1 MMRSAVVGGAGRDP
15 RIMSHSPSTS
25 SAPPSSFIVLKGY
38 HMGSKWFAE
47 IFSALPGGAF
57 HFEYEHCLRKE
68 ARERPDAASTHLV
81 APASATLS
89 YLRHG
94 CHCASSCLG
103 RCNATENSHI
113 APCLATGVSF
123 GALGAAYIAH
133 VRAVLHHEPR
143 VAIVAHVRTNHVK
156 HALSFLRTSCD
167 GEYNHAYKVAGRSG
181 TSMTRASR
189 LHVPP
194 PLLLL
199 RAVHAAQE
207 NQRIL
212 STAKSVSSDS
222 RGVAHVM
229 VYERLQSHLAAEL
242 TTLLVAIGVPRAAAN
257 AAVSATAPI
266 EDAKAASEKMVK
278 AGAENLAEGLS
289 NFAEVEAYL
298 STSRLPCLLSMLRAE
313 GPQSFAVGA
322 CDAEVETLSCNE
334 ERCSQWKELLAV
346 KAARPRGW
354 ALNATECGAPPS
366 G

>member
-1 MMRSAVVGGAGRDP
+1 
-15 RIMSHSPSTS
+15 
-25 SAPPSSFIVLKGY
+25 
-38 HMGSKWFAE
+38 
-47 IFSALPGGAF
+47 
-57 HFEYEHCLRKE
+57 
-68 ARERPDAASTHLV
+68 
-81 APASATLS
+81 
-89 YLRHG
+89 
-94 CHCASSCLG
+94 
-103 RCNATENSHI
+103 
-113 APCLATGVSF
+113 
-123 GALGAAYIAH
+123 
-133 VRAVLHHEPR
+133 
-143 VAIVAHVRTNHVK
+143 
-156 HALSFLRTSCD
+156 
-167 GEYNHAYKVAGRSG
+167 
-181 TSMTRASR
+181 MTRASR

-212 STAKSVSSDS
+212 STAKSVSSSDS

-229 VYERLQSHLAAEL
+229 VYERLQGHLAAEL

-298 STSRLPCLLSMLRAE
+298 SASQLPCLLSMLRAE

-322 CDAEVETLSCNE
+322 CDSEVETLSCNE

-354 ALNATECGAPPS
+354 ALNATECGAQSPS